1 MRLSLMIDDC
11 LSQQSTTE
19 TAAPVASI
27 PTAANSTIDSHDTS
41 GIDTSID
48 GSTLV
53 TPVTDVQVHA
63 GDAIANQE
71 RYVNF
76 TDNLTYNIY
85 THTLY
90 MFMQFYKVLCTV
102 QALYSDNN
110 LSHMQYTPYMES
122 KYDNIIHMVD
132 RCCSRCCCSLP
143 ISCLMYMHRHF
154 EVLFGL
160 LEHARITGDHT
171 TAAAVWTLLM
181 NLPTNIGLLQQ
192 VFCAGINASA
202 STNDTTASSTSSDSS
217 SNTWQTLLAPGSNWY
232 KLAYTLQVYTLVVHV
247 YQVIAL
253 NVKTVLYC

>member
-1 MRLSLMIDDC
+1 
-11 LSQQSTTE
+11 
-19 TAAPVASI
+19 
-27 PTAANSTIDSHDTS
+27 
-41 GIDTSID
+41 
-48 GSTLV
+48 
-53 TPVTDVQVHA
+53 VQVHA

-71 RYVNF
+71 RYFNF

-122 KYDNIIHMVD
+122 KYDNIIHIVNS
-132 RCCSRCCCSLP
+132 CYHLFWWSLS
-143 ISCLMYMHRHF
+143 ISCLMCVHRHF

-202 STNDTTASSTSSDSS
+202 STNDTASSTSSDSS
-217 SNTWQTLLAPGSNWY
+217 SNTWQTLLAPGGNWY